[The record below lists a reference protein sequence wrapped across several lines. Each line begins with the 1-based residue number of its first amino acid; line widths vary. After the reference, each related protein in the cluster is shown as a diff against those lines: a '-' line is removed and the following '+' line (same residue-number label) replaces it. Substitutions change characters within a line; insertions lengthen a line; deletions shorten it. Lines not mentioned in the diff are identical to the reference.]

1 MKDVSFKM
9 RAILYIHLNSPHYF
23 DPYDGTREMS
33 LLSKDEFD
41 KKFNLPSEKSYE
53 RAEKIK
59 KLGWIP
65 IHQFAG
71 QYVGGNFVNIKI
83 IPFYG
88 ILHPEAEY
96 FIIFESQIREIMELE
111 VVKKN

>member
-9 RAILYIHLNSPHYF
+9 RAIVYVHLKSPHYF

-41 KKFNLPSEKSYE
+41 KKFNIPPEKSYE
-53 RAEKIK
+53 RWEKIK
-59 KLGWIP
+59 KLGWMA

-71 QYVGGNFVNIKI
+71 QYVGGNYVSIKI
-83 IPFYG
+83 KPFYG
-88 ILHPEAEY
+88 ILHAESEY
-96 FIIFESQIREIMELE
+96 FIIDDSQISEIVELE
-111 VVKKN
+111 VVKKE